1 MRGVKSLT
9 LSPRRRPLL
18 ARFLGS
24 LFTFILLSARTHNTL
39 TNFGFRRL
47 SGNGVGT
54 SGMHTLR
61 AGGRSCLAR
70 AQRVAAVFSP
80 AGAPELLL
88 LFFSFSK

>member
-1 MRGVKSLT
+1 MKGCEE
-9 LSPRRRPLL
+9 P
-18 ARFLGS
+18 GHE
-24 LFTFILLSARTHNTL
+24 FTFILLRARTHNTL
-39 TNFGFRRL
+39 TNFGFRL
-47 SGNGVGT
+47 SGGGVGT